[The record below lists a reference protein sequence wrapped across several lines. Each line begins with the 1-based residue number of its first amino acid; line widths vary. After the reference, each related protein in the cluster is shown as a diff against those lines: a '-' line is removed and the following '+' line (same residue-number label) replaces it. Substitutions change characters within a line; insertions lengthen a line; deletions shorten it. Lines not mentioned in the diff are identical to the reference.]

1 MHCTNCGTY
10 IAPGT
15 RFCAGCGAPAVD
27 PEATRYAGGSAQ
39 PFAPAQPYTPPM
51 QAPPPPAAY
60 APPVRQERT
69 NDVEKQIFKTRPKL
83 LFIKIGYGL
92 AALGSIILIILLA
105 YYVSAPWWIAL
116 PIALAPLIIPAY
128 YHVKRN
134 MIEYTLT
141 NHKLEIA
148 QGFLTRTT
156 RNFTL
161 RNIQDV
167 TVQATLLQR
176 MLGYGNVMIEDA
188 AEGAGTTRLHNVQN
202 PRQYADM
209 ILRELRRFR

>member
-27 PEATRYAGGSAQ
+27 PEATRYAGGAQ
-39 PFAPAQPYTPPM
+39 PFAPAQPYTPLM
-51 QAPPPPAAY
+51 QAPPPAAY
-60 APPVRQERT
+60 NPARQERT
-69 NDVEKQIFKTRPKL
+69 SDVEKQIFKTRPTL

-92 AALGSIILIILLA
+92 AALGALILVWLLA
-105 YYVSAPWWIAL
+105 SYTPLPTWISVLLGLAL
-116 PIALAPLIIPAY
+116 LLIPAY
-128 YHVKRN
+128 HHVKRN

-141 NHKLEIA
+141 NHKLEIS
-148 QGFLTRTT
+148 QGFLKRTT

-167 TVQATLLQR
+167 TVEVTLMQR
-176 MLGYGNVMIEDA
+176 LLGYGNVMIEDA
-188 AEGAGTTRLHNVQN
+188 SEQAGMTMLHNVQN